1 MSIIAAVGRTIAIDK
16 STQVSSRPSTTRVKV
31 ILDLLD
37 KHPGKVRL
45 QYIDA
50 TTEKMIE
57 EFQIIVYDN
66 LHAYC
71 CHCKHQVHEEVQC
84 RLLKGKMQSAQV
96 GDETVEAGDQAVRT
110 LQGDVRDFLNSKK
123 QQKLFLSKPTNVL
136 GDGTF
141 DRLAHK

>member
-1 MSIIAAVGRTIAIDK
+1 M
-16 STQVSSRPSTTRVKV
+16 

-84 RLLKGKMQSAQV
+84 RFLKGKMQSAQV
-96 GDETVEAGDQAVRT
+96 WDETVEEGDQVIET
-110 LQGDVRDFLNSKK
+110 LQSNARDVLNAKK
-123 QQKLFLSKPTNVL
+123 QQKISHSKPTDVL
-136 GDGTF
+136 GDGTL
-141 DRLAHK
+141 DRLAHE